1 MHLPLAVLRMAM
13 ELDFPELLNHD
24 GQLGLGLSFPPDP
37 IKIPTP
43 FAGFQPSA
51 DLAERLNHTVAD
63 WVDQALT
70 RYITHNQLPLLLQI
84 NLHKR
89 IGSLGLKEGYT
100 SHDSTTGYL
109 LDHQFSPPRAFAFGV
124 IKDRNGWR
132 LDDDYAVLARHFPE
146 LQQSATPQQLIDLPA
161 TGSYTVFIARH
172 QAVEDKHPL
181 ELDAGVPERDKIGS
195 FERVRDA
202 LAPLGF
208 TPFTGFD
215 PRRCKGVK
223 ADDLRMDAAV
233 LIAELMQVTT
243 VPRLFRIG
251 ASHAEIYW
259 SLAKPQGN
267 YKRGESCYR
276 QIDLADTRK
285 DKDTDERITR
295 LVRHAPVINRQT
307 TLNAVE
313 FTVLGRPE
321 TDDPDAIACCAEQ
334 LRSGS
339 IQARTETALRHPLP
353 LAVMDILKKYM

>member
-1 MHLPLAVLRMAM
+1 
-13 ELDFPELLNHD
+13 
-24 GQLGLGLSFPPDP
+24 
-37 IKIPTP
+37 
-43 FAGFQPSA
+43 
-51 DLAERLNHTVAD
+51 
-63 WVDQALT
+63 
-70 RYITHNQLPLLLQI
+70 
-84 NLHKR
+84 
-89 IGSLGLKEGYT
+89 
-100 SHDSTTGYL
+100 
-109 LDHQFSPPRAFAFGV
+109 
-124 IKDRNGWR
+124 
-132 LDDDYAVLARHFPE
+132 
-146 LQQSATPQQLIDLPA
+146 
-161 TGSYTVFIARH
+161 
-172 QAVEDKHPL
+172 
-181 ELDAGVPERDKIGS
+181 
-195 FERVRDA
+195 
-202 LAPLGF
+202 
-208 TPFTGFD
+208 
-215 PRRCKGVK
+215 
-223 ADDLRMDAAV
+223 MDAAV